1 MLSQL
6 GSQQGSLLT
15 AKVLGKGNTA
25 GGITLLQP
33 FSGLTSLATT
43 AGMCEEVMSN
53 CLNIHM
59 TKKAVSQPF
68 STVLDPHTFPDI
80 ILLLKVAYHNNR
92 GYPWSNGQSWSLSI
106 LLSL

>member
-1 MLSQL
+1 MFFLGYKVLSQL

-68 STVLDPHTFPDI
+68 FHCSRSSYIP
-80 ILLLKVAYHNNR
+80 
-92 GYPWSNGQSWSLSI
+92 
-106 LLSL
+106 